1 MFNLSQLTTTPF
13 FADDQIHVTFDGW
26 KGAFDYWCPYYSR
39 DVFPAGWCALS
50 GHPLQPP
57 GQKHYPGK
65 AGIVTDIV
73 TSPTPSSSETGMP
86 TNAKIDLW
94 SISGSFLCV
103 FKKTQGQPKK
113 LKAHFAHKTYRRLI
127 HILPKKNLTIFISK
141 LRFFMGVTCF
151 RSFLLTNI

>member
-1 MFNLSQLTTTPF
+1 MSHLHICSLLSRQCSGFEEIILKFEEHKQFNLSQLTTTPF

-39 DVFPAGWCALS
+39 DVVPAGWCALS

-73 TSPTPSSSETGMP
+73 TSPTPSSSETGML
-86 TNAKIDLW
+86 TYAKIDLW
-94 SISGSFLCV
+94 SI
-103 FKKTQGQPKK
+103 
-113 LKAHFAHKTYRRLI
+113 
-127 HILPKKNLTIFISK
+127 
-141 LRFFMGVTCF
+141 
-151 RSFLLTNI
+151 

>member
-1 MFNLSQLTTTPF
+1 MFRIGRFEEITLKFEENKKFNLSQLTTTPF

-39 DVFPAGWCALS
+39 DIFPAGWCALS

-73 TSPTPSSSETGMP
+73 TSPTPSSSETGML
-86 TNAKIDLW
+86 TNAKKNRFMVNLDQ
-94 SISGSFLCV
+94 FLQ
-103 FKKTQGQPKK
+103 KEKTKRSTKPK
-113 LKAHFAHKTYRRLI
+113 
-127 HILPKKNLTIFISK
+127 S
-141 LRFFMGVTCF
+141 M
-151 RSFLLTNI
+151 